1 MDVDAMDELMY
12 DTLIRYFKT
21 LAHTGYKSYDVV
33 FKILVM
39 DFIYEITHTEL
50 RYYITNKDIKLMQDL
65 LYQLFGSTCEIS
77 FPTNNRP
84 CCVCVCC
91 NGGGTTP
98 PPVVV
103 PTTTTTST
111 PPPIEPTYL
120 ILSSTVANTA
130 YVDYELV
137 EMWTPIKVE
146 VGSRVTIMAQ
156 NVSGYTFK
164 GFYVAGSL
172 ISSNNTLQYTIPST
186 GTNTIELRYKE
197 EEGSTTTTTSS
208 TTSTVPPA
216 RYYMVSMVSDIPCNV
231 TGNFGEVNIRGE
243 VTSNTKRVS
252 IESGSVPRGTITA
265 CSAKETGYVL
275 KGIYDADNG
284 SLLASSL
291 PFSWSGSKN
300 LRFKFEQTITTTT
313 SSTTTS
319 TTSTTT
325 STQPPVKTLT
335 VVFEHDSKTAYTV
348 TYNGGSKLIVSDL
361 EDGKIKLTFPADVT
375 SLQFMI
381 NSIVCAN
388 SNYECKEV
396 RQDRLTYSLPYST
409 NVSANQY
416 ITITPVITDSEP
428 TTTTTTSSTTSTTST
443 TTSTQPPVKTLT
455 VVFEHDSKTAYT
467 VTYNGG
473 SKLIVS
479 DLEDGKIK
487 LTFPADVT
495 SLQFMINSIVCAN
508 SNYECKEVRQDR
520 LTYSLP
526 YSTNVSANQYITIT
540 PVITDSEPTTTTTTS
555 STTSTLPPGPPA
567 GGNNVY
573 YGVVKDYMPP
583 LDFVNTPIGTLMKRE
598 GTKSKAIT
606 GTNVNEFAIPQN
618 GYYTYLIVPVNKV
631 ELKYAAF
638 TSGGITTVCY
648 DSTKENIPN
657 DTNNGIFFSKYTRG
671 GVNANK
677 GGAYNGINYDVYFVY
692 NNHGGAPELINVKAK
707 NK

>member
-156 NVSGYTFK
+156 NVSGYTFN

-197 EEGSTTTTTSS
+197 EEGSTT
-208 TTSTVPPA
+208 A
-216 RYYMVSMVSDIPCNV
+216 
-231 TGNFGEVNIRGE
+231 
-243 VTSNTKRVS
+243 
-252 IESGSVPRGTITA
+252 
-265 CSAKETGYVL
+265 
-275 KGIYDADNG
+275 
-284 SLLASSL
+284 
-291 PFSWSGSKN
+291 
-300 LRFKFEQTITTTT
+300 TT

-325 STQPPVKTLT
+325 STQPPVKTST
-335 VVFEHDSKTAYTV
+335 VVFKHDPKTAYTV
-348 TYNGGSKLIVSDL
+348 TYSGGSNKLIVSDL
-361 EDGKIKLTFPADVT
+361 EDGKIRLTFPAPADV

-388 SNYECKEV
+388 PNYECKEV
-396 RQDRLTYSLPYST
+396 RQGGLTHSLPYST
-409 NVSANQY
+409 SVSANQY

-428 TTTTTTSSTTSTTST
+428 TTTTTTSST
-443 TTSTQPPVKTLT
+443 
-455 VVFEHDSKTAYT
+455 
-467 VTYNGG
+467 
-473 SKLIVS
+473 
-479 DLEDGKIK
+479 
-487 LTFPADVT
+487 
-495 SLQFMINSIVCAN
+495 
-508 SNYECKEVRQDR
+508 
-520 LTYSLP
+520 
-526 YSTNVSANQYITIT
+526 
-540 PVITDSEPTTTTTTS
+540 
-555 STTSTLPPGPPA
+555 TTSTLPPGPPA

>member
-33 FKILVM
+33 FKMLVM

-91 NGGGTTP
+91 NGEGTTP

-111 PPPIEPTYL
+111 KPPVGPTYL

-172 ISSNNTLQYTIPST
+172 ISNSNTLQYTIPST
-186 GTNTIELRYKE
+186 GTNTIELRYE
-197 EEGSTTTTTSS
+197 EEEESTTTTTTTTSS
-208 TTSTVPPA
+208 TTTTSTTTLPPT

-231 TGNFGEVNIRGE
+231 TGKFGGDNISGE
-243 VTSNTKRVS
+243 VTSNAKRYS
-252 IESGSVPRGTITA
+252 IESGSVPRGTITT
-265 CSAKETGYVL
+265 CSAKEVGYVL

-313 SSTTTS
+313 SSTTSS
-319 TTSTTT
+319 TTTTSST
-325 STQPPVKTLT
+325 STQPPAKTST
-335 VVFEHDSKTAYTV
+335 IVFEHDPKTAYTV
-348 TYNGGSKLIVSDL
+348 TYNGSDKLIVSDL
-361 EDGKIKLTFPADVT
+361 KDGKIELNFPAGIN
-375 SLQFMI
+375 SLQFII

-388 SNYECKEV
+388 SNYKCNEI
-396 RQDRLTYSLPYST
+396 RQGKLSHSLPYSIS
-409 NVSANQY
+409 VAANQY
-416 ITITPVITDSEP
+416 ITITPVIADSEP
-428 TTTTTTSSTTSTTST
+428 TTTTTSST
-443 TTSTQPPVKTLT
+443 
-455 VVFEHDSKTAYT
+455 
-467 VTYNGG
+467 
-473 SKLIVS
+473 
-479 DLEDGKIK
+479 
-487 LTFPADVT
+487 
-495 SLQFMINSIVCAN
+495 
-508 SNYECKEVRQDR
+508 
-520 LTYSLP
+520 
-526 YSTNVSANQYITIT
+526 
-540 PVITDSEPTTTTTTS
+540 
-555 STTSTLPPGPPA
+555 TTSTLPPV

-573 YGVVKDYMPP
+573 YGVVKDYMSP
-583 LDFVNTPIGTLMKRE
+583 LDFVGTPIDTLMKRE

-606 GTNVNEFAIPQN
+606 GTKVNEFAIPQN
-618 GYYTYLIVPVNKV
+618 GYYTYLIVPVDKV
-631 ELKYAAF
+631 ELQYAAF

-671 GVNANK
+671 GVNANQ

-692 NNHGGAPELINVKAK
+692 NNYGGAPELINVKAK

>member
-33 FKILVM
+33 FKMLVM

-91 NGGGTTP
+91 NGEGTTP
-98 PPVVV
+98 PPVIV

-111 PPPIEPTYL
+111 QPPVGPTYL
-120 ILSSTVANTA
+120 ILSSTVAKTA

-137 EMWTPIKVE
+137 EMGTPIKVE
-146 VGSRVTIMAQ
+146 VGSKVTIMAQ
-156 NVSGYTFK
+156 SVSGYTFK

-172 ISSNNTLQYTIPST
+172 ISSSNALQYTIPST
-186 GTNTIELRYKE
+186 GTNTIELRYE
-197 EEGSTTTTTSS
+197 EEEESTTTSTTSS
-208 TTSTVPPA
+208 TTTPPPT
-216 RYYMVSMVSDIPCNV
+216 RYYMVSMISDIPCNV
-231 TGNFGEVNIRGE
+231 TGKFGGDNISGE
-243 VTSNTKRVS
+243 VTSNAKRYS
-252 IESGSVPRGTITA
+252 IESDSVPNGTITT
-265 CSAKETGYVL
+265 CSAKEVGYVL
-275 KGIYDADNG
+275 KGIYDADSG

-300 LRFKFEQTITTTT
+300 LRFEFEQTITTTT
-313 SSTTTS
+313 SSTTSS
-319 TTSTTT
+319 TTTTSST
-325 STQPPVKTLT
+325 STQPPAKTST
-335 VVFEHDSKTAYTV
+335 IVFEHDPRTAYTV
-348 TYNGGSKLIVSDL
+348 TYNGSDRLTVSDL
-361 EDGKIKLTFPADVT
+361 EDGKIKVTFPAGVN
-375 SLQFMI
+375 SLQFTI

-388 SNYECKEV
+388 SNYECNEV
-396 RQDRLTYSLPYST
+396 RQGRLSHSLPYSIS
-409 NVSANQY
+409 VAANQY
-416 ITITPVITDSEP
+416 ITITPVIADSKP
-428 TTTTTTSSTTSTTST
+428 TTTTTTSSTT
-443 TTSTQPPVKTLT
+443 
-455 VVFEHDSKTAYT
+455 
-467 VTYNGG
+467 
-473 SKLIVS
+473 
-479 DLEDGKIK
+479 
-487 LTFPADVT
+487 
-495 SLQFMINSIVCAN
+495 
-508 SNYECKEVRQDR
+508 
-520 LTYSLP
+520 
-526 YSTNVSANQYITIT
+526 
-540 PVITDSEPTTTTTTS
+540 
-555 STTSTLPPGPPA
+555 TSTLPPV

-573 YGVVKDYMPP
+573 YGVVEDYMPP
-583 LDFVNTPIGTLMKRE
+583 LDFVGTPIDTLMKRG

-631 ELKYAAF
+631 ELQYAAF

-671 GVNANK
+671 GVNANQ

-692 NNHGGAPELINVKAK
+692 NNYGGAPELINVKAK

>member
-33 FKILVM
+33 FKMLVM

-91 NGGGTTP
+91 NGEGTTP

-111 PPPIEPTYL
+111 QPPIGPTYL
-120 ILSSTVANTA
+120 ILSSTVAKTA

-137 EMWTPIKVE
+137 EMGTPIKVE
-146 VGSRVTIMAQ
+146 VGSKVTIMAQ
-156 NVSGYTFK
+156 SVSGYTFK

-172 ISSNNTLQYTIPST
+172 ISSSNALQYTIPST
-186 GTNTIELRYKE
+186 GTNTIELRYE
-197 EEGSTTTTTSS
+197 EEESTTTSTTSS
-208 TTSTVPPA
+208 TTTPPPT
-216 RYYMVSMVSDIPCNV
+216 RYYMVSMISDIPCNV
-231 TGNFGEVNIRGE
+231 TGKFGGDNISGE
-243 VTSNTKRVS
+243 VTSNAKRYS
-252 IESGSVPRGTITA
+252 IESGSVPRGTITT
-265 CSAKETGYVL
+265 CSAKEVGYVL
-275 KGIYDADNG
+275 KGIYDADSG

-313 SSTTTS
+313 SSTTSS
-319 TTSTTT
+319 TTTTSST
-325 STQPPVKTLT
+325 STQPPAKTST
-335 VVFEHDSKTAYTV
+335 IVFEHDPRTAYTV
-348 TYNGGSKLIVSDL
+348 TYNGSDRLTVSDL
-361 EDGKIKLTFPADVT
+361 EDGKIKVTFPAGVN
-375 SLQFMI
+375 SLQFTI

-388 SNYECKEV
+388 SNYECNEV
-396 RQDRLTYSLPYST
+396 RQGRLSHSLPYSIS
-409 NVSANQY
+409 VAANQY
-416 ITITPVITDSEP
+416 ITITPVIADSEP
-428 TTTTTTSSTTSTTST
+428 TTTTTSST
-443 TTSTQPPVKTLT
+443 
-455 VVFEHDSKTAYT
+455 
-467 VTYNGG
+467 
-473 SKLIVS
+473 
-479 DLEDGKIK
+479 
-487 LTFPADVT
+487 
-495 SLQFMINSIVCAN
+495 
-508 SNYECKEVRQDR
+508 
-520 LTYSLP
+520 
-526 YSTNVSANQYITIT
+526 
-540 PVITDSEPTTTTTTS
+540 
-555 STTSTLPPGPPA
+555 TTSTLPPV

-573 YGVVKDYMPP
+573 YGVVEDYMPP
-583 LDFVNTPIGTLMKRE
+583 LDFVGTPIDTLMKRG

-631 ELKYAAF
+631 ELQYAAF

-671 GVNANK
+671 GVNANQ

-692 NNHGGAPELINVKAK
+692 NNYGGAPELINVKAK

>member
-33 FKILVM
+33 FKMLVM

-91 NGGGTTP
+91 NGEGTTP

-111 PPPIEPTYL
+111 QPPIGPTYL
-120 ILSSTVANTA
+120 VLSSTVANTA

-146 VGSRVTIMAQ
+146 VGSKVTIMAQ
-156 NVSGYTFK
+156 SVSGYTFK

-172 ISSNNTLQYTIPST
+172 ISSSNALQYTIPST
-186 GTNTIELRYKE
+186 GTNTIELRYE
-197 EEGSTTTTTSS
+197 EEEESTTTSTTSS
-208 TTSTVPPA
+208 TTTSTVPPTK
-216 RYYMVSMVSDIPCNV
+216 YYMVSMVSDIPCNV
-231 TGNFGEVNIRGE
+231 TGKFGVNNISGE
-243 VTSNTKRVS
+243 VTSNAKSCS
-252 IESGSVPRGTITA
+252 IKSGSVPRGTITT
-265 CSAKETGYVL
+265 CSAKEVGYVL
-275 KGIYDADNG
+275 KGIYDADDG

-313 SSTTTS
+313 SSTTS
-319 TTSTTT
+319 TTSTP
-325 STQPPVKTLT
+325 SPV
-335 VVFEHDSKTAYTV
+335 V
-348 TYNGGSKLIVSDL
+348 
-361 EDGKIKLTFPADVT
+361 
-375 SLQFMI
+375 
-381 NSIVCAN
+381 
-388 SNYECKEV
+388 
-396 RQDRLTYSLPYST
+396 
-409 NVSANQY
+409 
-416 ITITPVITDSEP
+416 
-428 TTTTTTSSTTSTTST
+428 
-443 TTSTQPPVKTLT
+443 
-455 VVFEHDSKTAYT
+455 
-467 VTYNGG
+467 
-473 SKLIVS
+473 
-479 DLEDGKIK
+479 
-487 LTFPADVT
+487 
-495 SLQFMINSIVCAN
+495 
-508 SNYECKEVRQDR
+508 
-520 LTYSLP
+520 
-526 YSTNVSANQYITIT
+526 
-540 PVITDSEPTTTTTTS
+540 
-555 STTSTLPPGPPA
+555 
-567 GGNNVY
+567 GNNVY
-573 YGVVKDYMPP
+573 YGVVEDYMSP
-583 LDFVNTPIGTLMKRE
+583 LDFVGTPIDTLMKRG

-606 GTNVNEFAIPQN
+606 GTKVNEFAIPQN

-631 ELKYAAF
+631 ELQYAAF

-671 GVNANK
+671 GVNANQ

-692 NNHGGAPELINVKAK
+692 NNYGGAPELINVKAK

>member
-33 FKILVM
+33 FKMLVM

-91 NGGGTTP
+91 NGEGTTP

-111 PPPIEPTYL
+111 QPPVKPTYL
-120 ILSSTVANTA
+120 ILSSTVAKTA

-137 EMWTPIKVE
+137 EMGTPIKVE
-146 VGSRVTIMAQ
+146 VGSKVTIMAQ

-172 ISSNNTLQYTIPST
+172 ISSSNTLQYTIPST
-186 GTNTIELRYKE
+186 GTNTIELRYE
-197 EEGSTTTTTSS
+197 EEESTTTSTTSS
-208 TTSTVPPA
+208 TTTPPPT
-216 RYYMVSMVSDIPCNV
+216 RYYMVSMISDIPCNV
-231 TGNFGEVNIRGE
+231 TGKFGGDNISGE
-243 VTSNTKRVS
+243 VTSNAKRYS
-252 IESGSVPRGTITA
+252 IESDSVPNGTITT
-265 CSAKETGYVL
+265 CSAKEVGYVL
-275 KGIYDADNG
+275 KGIYDADSG

-313 SSTTTS
+313 SSTTSS
-319 TTSTTT
+319 TTTTTTSST
-325 STQPPVKTLT
+325 STQPPAKTST
-335 VVFEHDSKTAYTV
+335 IVFEHDPRTAYTV
-348 TYNGGSKLIVSDL
+348 TYNGSDRLTVSDL
-361 EDGKIKLTFPADVT
+361 EDGKIKVTFPAGVN
-375 SLQFMI
+375 SLQFTI

-388 SNYECKEV
+388 SNYECNEV
-396 RQDRLTYSLPYST
+396 RQDRLSHSLPYSIS
-409 NVSANQY
+409 VAANQY
-416 ITITPVITDSEP
+416 ITITPVIADSGP
-428 TTTTTTSSTTSTTST
+428 TTTTTSSTT
-443 TTSTQPPVKTLT
+443 
-455 VVFEHDSKTAYT
+455 
-467 VTYNGG
+467 
-473 SKLIVS
+473 
-479 DLEDGKIK
+479 
-487 LTFPADVT
+487 
-495 SLQFMINSIVCAN
+495 
-508 SNYECKEVRQDR
+508 
-520 LTYSLP
+520 
-526 YSTNVSANQYITIT
+526 
-540 PVITDSEPTTTTTTS
+540 
-555 STTSTLPPGPPA
+555 TSTLPPV

-573 YGVVKDYMPP
+573 YGVVEDYMPP
-583 LDFVNTPIGTLMKRE
+583 LDFVGTPIDTLMKRG

-606 GTNVNEFAIPQN
+606 GTKVNEFAIPQN

-631 ELKYAAF
+631 ELQYAAF

-671 GVNANK
+671 GVNANQ

-692 NNHGGAPELINVKAK
+692 NNYGGAPELINVKAK

>member
-33 FKILVM
+33 FKMLVM

-91 NGGGTTP
+91 SGEGTTP

-111 PPPIEPTYL
+111 QPPVKPTYL
-120 ILSSTVANTA
+120 ILSSTVAKTA

-137 EMWTPIKVE
+137 EMGTPIKVE
-146 VGSRVTIMAQ
+146 VGSKVTIMAQ
-156 NVSGYTFK
+156 SVSGYTFK

-172 ISSNNTLQYTIPST
+172 ISNSNALQYTIPST
-186 GTNTIELRYKE
+186 GTNTIELRYE
-197 EEGSTTTTTSS
+197 EEEESTTTSTTSS
-208 TTSTVPPA
+208 TTTPPPT

-231 TGNFGEVNIRGE
+231 TGKFGGDNISGE
-243 VTSNTKRVS
+243 VTSNAKRYS
-252 IESGSVPRGTITA
+252 IESDSVPNGTITT
-265 CSAKETGYVL
+265 CSAKEVGYVL
-275 KGIYDADNG
+275 KGIYDADSG

-313 SSTTTS
+313 SSTTSS
-319 TTSTTT
+319 TTTTSST
-325 STQPPVKTLT
+325 STQPPAKTST
-335 VVFEHDSKTAYTV
+335 IVFEHDPRTAYTV
-348 TYNGGSKLIVSDL
+348 TYNGSDRLTVSDL
-361 EDGKIKLTFPADVT
+361 EDGKVKVTFPAGVN
-375 SLQFMI
+375 SLQFTI

-388 SNYECKEV
+388 SNYECNEV
-396 RQDRLTYSLPYST
+396 RQGRLSHSLPYSIS
-409 NVSANQY
+409 VAANQY
-416 ITITPVITDSEP
+416 ITITPVITDSVP
-428 TTTTTTSSTTSTTST
+428 TTTTTTSSTTTST
-443 TTSTQPPVKTLT
+443 PSPV
-455 VVFEHDSKTAYT
+455 
-467 VTYNGG
+467 
-473 SKLIVS
+473 
-479 DLEDGKIK
+479 
-487 LTFPADVT
+487 
-495 SLQFMINSIVCAN
+495 
-508 SNYECKEVRQDR
+508 
-520 LTYSLP
+520 
-526 YSTNVSANQYITIT
+526 
-540 PVITDSEPTTTTTTS
+540 
-555 STTSTLPPGPPA
+555 

-573 YGVVKDYMPP
+573 YGVVEDYMPP
-583 LDFVNTPIGTLMKRE
+583 LDFVGTPIDTLMKRG

-631 ELKYAAF
+631 ELQYAAF

-671 GVNANK
+671 GVNANQ

-692 NNHGGAPELINVKAK
+692 NNYGGAPELINVKAK

>member
-33 FKILVM
+33 FKMLVM

-91 NGGGTTP
+91 NGEGTTP
-98 PPVVV
+98 PPVIV

-111 PPPIEPTYL
+111 QPPIGPTYL
-120 ILSSTVANTA
+120 ILSSTVAKTA

-137 EMWTPIKVE
+137 EMGTPIKVE
-146 VGSRVTIMAQ
+146 VGSKVTIMAQ
-156 NVSGYTFK
+156 SVSGYTFK

-172 ISSNNTLQYTIPST
+172 ISSSNALQYTIPST
-186 GTNTIELRYKE
+186 GTNTIELRYE
-197 EEGSTTTTTSS
+197 EEEEST
-208 TTSTVPPA
+208 
-216 RYYMVSMVSDIPCNV
+216 
-231 TGNFGEVNIRGE
+231 
-243 VTSNTKRVS
+243 
-252 IESGSVPRGTITA
+252 
-265 CSAKETGYVL
+265 
-275 KGIYDADNG
+275 
-284 SLLASSL
+284 
-291 PFSWSGSKN
+291 
-300 LRFKFEQTITTTT
+300 
-313 SSTTTS
+313 TTTS
-319 TTSTTT
+319 TT
-325 STQPPVKTLT
+325 TQPPVKTST
-335 VVFEHDSKTAYTV
+335 IVFEHDSRTAYTV
-348 TYNGGSKLIVSDL
+348 TYNGSDRLTVSDL
-361 EDGKIKLTFPADVT
+361 EDGKIKVTFPAGVN

-388 SNYECKEV
+388 SNYECNEV
-396 RQDRLTYSLPYST
+396 RQGRLSHSLPYSIS
-409 NVSANQY
+409 VAANQY
-416 ITITPVITDSEP
+416 ITITPVITDSVP
-428 TTTTTTSSTTSTTST
+428 TTTTTTSSTTTST
-443 TTSTQPPVKTLT
+443 PSPV
-455 VVFEHDSKTAYT
+455 
-467 VTYNGG
+467 
-473 SKLIVS
+473 
-479 DLEDGKIK
+479 
-487 LTFPADVT
+487 
-495 SLQFMINSIVCAN
+495 
-508 SNYECKEVRQDR
+508 
-520 LTYSLP
+520 
-526 YSTNVSANQYITIT
+526 
-540 PVITDSEPTTTTTTS
+540 
-555 STTSTLPPGPPA
+555 

-573 YGVVKDYMPP
+573 YGVVEDYMPP
-583 LDFVNTPIGTLMKRE
+583 LDFVGTPIDTLMKRG

-631 ELKYAAF
+631 ELQYAAF

-671 GVNANK
+671 GVNANQ

-692 NNHGGAPELINVKAK
+692 NNYGGAPELINVKAK

>member
-91 NGGGTTP
+91 NGEGTTP

-111 PPPIEPTYL
+111 QPPIEPTYL
-120 ILSSTVANTA
+120 VLSSTVANTA

-146 VGSRVTIMAQ
+146 VGSKVTIMAQ

-172 ISSNNTLQYTIPST
+172 ISNSNALQYTIPST
-186 GTNTIELRYKE
+186 GTNTIELRYE
-197 EEGSTTTTTSS
+197 EEEESTTTTTSS
-208 TTSTVPPA
+208 TTS
-216 RYYMVSMVSDIPCNV
+216 S
-231 TGNFGEVNIRGE
+231 
-243 VTSNTKRVS
+243 
-252 IESGSVPRGTITA
+252 
-265 CSAKETGYVL
+265 
-275 KGIYDADNG
+275 
-284 SLLASSL
+284 
-291 PFSWSGSKN
+291 
-300 LRFKFEQTITTTT
+300 TTTT
-313 SSTTTS
+313 SST
-319 TTSTTT
+319 
-325 STQPPVKTLT
+325 STQPPAKTST
-335 VVFEHDSKTAYTV
+335 IVFKHDPRTAYTV
-348 TYNGGSKLIVSDL
+348 TYNGSDRLTVSDL
-361 EDGKIKLTFPADVT
+361 EDGKIKLNFPAGVN
-375 SLQFMI
+375 SLQFTI

-388 SNYECKEV
+388 SNYECNEV
-396 RQDRLTYSLPYST
+396 RQGKLSHSLPYSIS
-409 NVSANQY
+409 VAANQY
-416 ITITPVITDSEP
+416 ITITPVIADSVP
-428 TTTTTTSSTTSTTST
+428 TTTTTTSSTTTST
-443 TTSTQPPVKTLT
+443 PSPV
-455 VVFEHDSKTAYT
+455 V
-467 VTYNGG
+467 
-473 SKLIVS
+473 
-479 DLEDGKIK
+479 
-487 LTFPADVT
+487 
-495 SLQFMINSIVCAN
+495 
-508 SNYECKEVRQDR
+508 
-520 LTYSLP
+520 
-526 YSTNVSANQYITIT
+526 
-540 PVITDSEPTTTTTTS
+540 
-555 STTSTLPPGPPA
+555 
-567 GGNNVY
+567 GNNVY
-573 YGVVKDYMPP
+573 YGVVEDYMSP
-583 LDFVNTPIGTLMKRE
+583 LDFVDTPIDTLMKRG

-606 GTNVNEFAIPQN
+606 GTKVNEFAIPQN
-618 GYYTYLIVPVNKV
+618 GYYTYLIVPVDKV
-631 ELKYAAF
+631 ELQYAAF

-671 GVNANK
+671 GVNANQ

-692 NNHGGAPELINVKAK
+692 NNYGGAPELINVKAK

>member
-33 FKILVM
+33 FKMLVM

-91 NGGGTTP
+91 NGEGTTP

-111 PPPIEPTYL
+111 QPPVKPTYL
-120 ILSSTVANTA
+120 ILSSTVAKTA

-137 EMWTPIKVE
+137 EMGTPIKVE
-146 VGSRVTIMAQ
+146 VGSKVTIMAQ

-172 ISSNNTLQYTIPST
+172 ISSSNTLQYTIPST
-186 GTNTIELRYKE
+186 GTNTIELRYE
-197 EEGSTTTTTSS
+197 EEESTTTSTTSS
-208 TTSTVPPA
+208 TTTPPPT
-216 RYYMVSMVSDIPCNV
+216 RYYMVSMISDIPCNV
-231 TGNFGEVNIRGE
+231 TGKFGGDNISGE
-243 VTSNTKRVS
+243 VTSNAKRYS
-252 IESGSVPRGTITA
+252 IESGSVPRGTITT
-265 CSAKETGYVL
+265 CSAKEVGYVL
-275 KGIYDADNG
+275 KGIYDADSG

-313 SSTTTS
+313 SSTTSS
-319 TTSTTT
+319 TTTTTTTTSST
-325 STQPPVKTLT
+325 STQPPAKTST
-335 VVFEHDSKTAYTV
+335 IVFEHDPRTAYTV
-348 TYNGGSKLIVSDL
+348 TYNGSDRLTVSDL
-361 EDGKIKLTFPADVT
+361 EDGKIKVTFPAGVN
-375 SLQFMI
+375 SLQFTI

-388 SNYECKEV
+388 SNYECNEV
-396 RQDRLTYSLPYST
+396 RQDRLSHSLPYSIS
-409 NVSANQY
+409 VAANQY
-416 ITITPVITDSEP
+416 ITITPVIADSGP
-428 TTTTTTSSTTSTTST
+428 TTTTTSSTT
-443 TTSTQPPVKTLT
+443 
-455 VVFEHDSKTAYT
+455 
-467 VTYNGG
+467 
-473 SKLIVS
+473 
-479 DLEDGKIK
+479 
-487 LTFPADVT
+487 
-495 SLQFMINSIVCAN
+495 
-508 SNYECKEVRQDR
+508 
-520 LTYSLP
+520 
-526 YSTNVSANQYITIT
+526 
-540 PVITDSEPTTTTTTS
+540 
-555 STTSTLPPGPPA
+555 TSTLPPV

-573 YGVVKDYMPP
+573 YGVVEDYMPP
-583 LDFVNTPIGTLMKRE
+583 LDFVGTPIDTLMKRG

-606 GTNVNEFAIPQN
+606 GTKVNEFAIPQN

-631 ELKYAAF
+631 ELQYAAF

-671 GVNANK
+671 GVNANQ

-692 NNHGGAPELINVKAK
+692 NNYGGAPELINVKAK

>member
-33 FKILVM
+33 FKMLVM

-91 NGGGTTP
+91 NGEGTTP
-98 PPVVV
+98 PPVVGT
-103 PTTTTTST
+103 TTTTTST
-111 PPPIEPTYL
+111 QPPVKPTYL
-120 ILSSTVANTA
+120 ILSSTVAKTA

-137 EMWTPIKVE
+137 EMGTPIKVE
-146 VGSRVTIMAQ
+146 VGSKVTIMAQ

-172 ISSNNTLQYTIPST
+172 ISSSNTLQYTIPST
-186 GTNTIELRYKE
+186 GTNTIELRYE
-197 EEGSTTTTTSS
+197 EEEESTTTSTTSS
-208 TTSTVPPA
+208 TTTPPPT

-231 TGNFGEVNIRGE
+231 TGKFGGDNISGE
-243 VTSNTKRVS
+243 VTSNAKRYS
-252 IESGSVPRGTITA
+252 IESGSVPRGTITT
-265 CSAKETGYVL
+265 CSAKEVGYVL
-275 KGIYDADNG
+275 KGIYDADSG

-313 SSTTTS
+313 SSTTSS
-319 TTSTTT
+319 TTTTSST
-325 STQPPVKTLT
+325 STQPPAKTST
-335 VVFEHDSKTAYTV
+335 IVFEHDPRTAYTV
-348 TYNGGSKLIVSDL
+348 TYNGSDRLTVSDL
-361 EDGKIKLTFPADVT
+361 EDGKIKVTFPAGVN
-375 SLQFMI
+375 SLQFTI

-388 SNYECKEV
+388 SNYECNEV
-396 RQDRLTYSLPYST
+396 RQDRLSHSLPYSIS
-409 NVSANQY
+409 VAANQY
-416 ITITPVITDSEP
+416 ITITPVITASKP
-428 TTTTTTSSTTSTTST
+428 TTTTTTSSTTTST
-443 TTSTQPPVKTLT
+443 PSPV
-455 VVFEHDSKTAYT
+455 
-467 VTYNGG
+467 
-473 SKLIVS
+473 
-479 DLEDGKIK
+479 
-487 LTFPADVT
+487 
-495 SLQFMINSIVCAN
+495 
-508 SNYECKEVRQDR
+508 
-520 LTYSLP
+520 
-526 YSTNVSANQYITIT
+526 
-540 PVITDSEPTTTTTTS
+540 
-555 STTSTLPPGPPA
+555 

-573 YGVVKDYMPP
+573 YGVVEDYMPP
-583 LDFVNTPIGTLMKRE
+583 LDFVGTPIDTLMKRG

-606 GTNVNEFAIPQN
+606 GTKVNEFAIPQN

-631 ELKYAAF
+631 ELQYAAF

-671 GVNANK
+671 GVNANQ

-692 NNHGGAPELINVKAK
+692 NNYGGAPELINVKAK

>member
-33 FKILVM
+33 FKMLVM

-91 NGGGTTP
+91 NGEGTTP

-111 PPPIEPTYL
+111 QPPIEPTYL
-120 ILSSTVANTA
+120 VLSSTVANTA

-146 VGSRVTIMAQ
+146 VGSKVTIMAQ
-156 NVSGYTFK
+156 SVSGYTFK

-172 ISSNNTLQYTIPST
+172 ISSSNALQYTIPST
-186 GTNTIELRYKE
+186 GTNTIELRYE
-197 EEGSTTTTTSS
+197 EEEESTTTTTSS
-208 TTSTVPPA
+208 T
-216 RYYMVSMVSDIPCNV
+216 
-231 TGNFGEVNIRGE
+231 
-243 VTSNTKRVS
+243 
-252 IESGSVPRGTITA
+252 
-265 CSAKETGYVL
+265 
-275 KGIYDADNG
+275 
-284 SLLASSL
+284 
-291 PFSWSGSKN
+291 
-300 LRFKFEQTITTTT
+300 
-313 SSTTTS
+313 
-319 TTSTTT
+319 
-325 STQPPVKTLT
+325 STQPPAKTST
-335 VVFEHDSKTAYTV
+335 IVFKHDPRTAYTV
-348 TYNGGSKLIVSDL
+348 TYSGSNRLTVSDL
-361 EDGKIKLTFPADVT
+361 EHGEIKLKLPVPLDSVHFA
-375 SLQFMI
+375 I

-388 SNYECKEV
+388 SNYECNEV
-396 RQDRLTYSLPYST
+396 VAEGNLSYHLPCQF
-409 NVSANQY
+409 VVVANQH
-416 ITITPVITDSEP
+416 ITVTPVITDSVP
-428 TTTTTTSSTTSTTST
+428 TTTTTTTTSSTTTST
-443 TTSTQPPVKTLT
+443 PSPV
-455 VVFEHDSKTAYT
+455 
-467 VTYNGG
+467 
-473 SKLIVS
+473 
-479 DLEDGKIK
+479 
-487 LTFPADVT
+487 
-495 SLQFMINSIVCAN
+495 
-508 SNYECKEVRQDR
+508 
-520 LTYSLP
+520 
-526 YSTNVSANQYITIT
+526 
-540 PVITDSEPTTTTTTS
+540 
-555 STTSTLPPGPPA
+555 

-573 YGVVKDYMPP
+573 YGVVEDYMPP
-583 LDFVNTPIGTLMKRE
+583 LDFVGTPIDTLMKRG

-692 NNHGGAPELINVKAK
+692 NNYGGAPELINVKAK